1 MLWQHWQVSSQR
13 GTTKPTWTRTTSE
26 KVVAKSSRTTQAMSL
41 LTVML
46 QLLSKCATMSHLPM
60 VHLLN
65 MKASKAAHAS
75 STQAIATLKVILV
88 VWTHWL
94 PMSMHRLA
102 RRVATRSWVRSTTRR
117 RTRHLLQSMRCSW
130 SHRTTYCK
138 DLTCLILKV
147 LHLHRPIMQASRSW
161 SNLWLREWK
170 HLILS

>member
-1 MLWQHWQVSSQR
+1 MLWQHWQVSSQI
-13 GTTKPTWTRTTSE
+13 GTTKQTWIRTTSE
-26 KVVAKSSRTTQAMSL
+26 KAAAKSFRTMPAMSL
-41 LTVML
+41 LTVMP
-46 QLLSKCATMSHLPM
+46 QPPSRCATMSHLPM
-60 VHLLN
+60 ALLLSTRV
-65 MKASKAAHAS
+65 SKAAHAS

-130 SHRTTYCK
+130 SHRTTCCK
-138 DLTCLILKV
+138 DLTCSILKV
-147 LHLHRPIMQASRSW
+147 LRLHLPIMQASRSW